1 MAPLQLLLVAAAVC
15 LAAQVSLEAS
25 RRPPALHSLA
35 AAAAAAGPLVPT
47 TACISLVLHSRP
59 LRASAAMAKCLGDC
73 SESPVVLAKNPV
85 KDELIYVWTGDD
97 DHLHPDFIAIF
108 DFNRSSHTYGNL
120 VKRVQLQGLSARGN
134 EPHHLTFN
142 TDYTRVAAAGIL
154 SFLYPFAATIPL
166 QQQVFIFD
174 TTNPRN
180 PVQINTANPLLS
192 GAADELYPVNE
203 TGGFLL
209 SSLST
214 RAGTPIGRLTELDRN
229 GNVKFEYPLLPPIN
243 PLNFASLNGFL
254 GGIIGT
260 IGSLFSNPINTA
272 NLLEPEGIISL
283 GTLNIH
289 GVAVRED
296 LDIMVTTDFIE
307 PASALNVTQAVY
319 HGINYQPTFR
329 LWKYSTRQIIDTW
342 IVDPHS
348 GNLVVHYIPHDPRGR
363 FFGTGVHANKIYL
376 LDPNL
381 DKSNPG
387 ITWSVALDLTVAGY
401 PNADPHYLILGDD
414 RRTGFVT
421 LNAADKVVY
430 FDYSTPDNIKIVS
443 VYSLPKGSN
452 PHYLAFYP
460 GGLGG
465 TQSPYDNRFVLINYF
480 LDFKNFGLIH
490 RPGTKTVEVYQWNR
504 THIFKDPKWPVKN
517 FKTLFPDTGVANP
530 HGSTYYYNPY

>member
-1 MAPLQLLLVAAAVC
+1 MAYLQLLLVAAAVC

-25 RRPPALHSLA
+25 KRSPPLHSLA
-35 AAAAAAGPLVPT
+35 AAVAAAGTLVPT
-47 TACISLVLHSRP
+47 TACISLVLHSQP
-59 LRASAAMAKCLGDC
+59 LRVSAGTATCLGDC
-73 SESPVVLAKNPV
+73 SGSPVLLQSTELRLSFWQAVLAKNPV
-85 KDELIYVWTGDD
+85 KDELLYVWTGDD

-108 DFNRSSHTYGNL
+108 DFNRSSHTYGNFI
-120 VKRVQLQGLSARGN
+120 KRVQLQGTSARGN

-180 PVQINTANPLLS
+180 PVQIATANPLLS

-243 PLNFASLNGFL
+243 PLNIASLNGFL

-272 NLLEPEGIISL
+272 NLLEPEGIVSL

-289 GVAVRED
+289 GIAVRED
-296 LDIMVTTDFIE
+296 LDLLVTTDFIE
-307 PASALNVTQAVY
+307 PASALNATQAVY

-348 GNLVVHYIPHDPRGR
+348 GNLVVHYLPHDPKGR
-363 FFGTGVHANKIYL
+363 FYGTGVHANKIYL

-381 DKSNPG
+381 DKSKPG
-387 ITWSVALDLTVAGY
+387 ITWSVALDFTVHNL
-401 PNADPHYLILGDD
+401 PNADPHYFILGDD

-430 FDYSTPDNIKIVS
+430 FDYSTPENIRIVS
-443 VYSLPKGSN
+443 VYSLPRGSN

-465 TQSPYDNRFVLINYF
+465 TQSSYDNRFVLINYF
-480 LDFKNFGLIH
+480 LDFK
-490 RPGTKTVEVYQWNR
+490 K
-504 THIFKDPKWPVKN
+504 
-517 FKTLFPDTGVANP
+517 
-530 HGSTYYYNPY
+530 